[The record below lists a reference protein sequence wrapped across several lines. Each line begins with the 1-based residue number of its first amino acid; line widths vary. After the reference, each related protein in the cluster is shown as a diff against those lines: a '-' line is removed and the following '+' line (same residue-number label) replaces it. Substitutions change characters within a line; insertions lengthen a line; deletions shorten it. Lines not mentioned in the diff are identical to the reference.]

1 MTIFDIISFIVYD
14 LLIKKS
20 IAINDISFS
29 VYYVTV
35 KMNSSHS
42 RLTLSHP
49 IAHAEDRPPP
59 WRFFI
64 VF

>member
-42 RLTLSHP
+42 RLALSHT